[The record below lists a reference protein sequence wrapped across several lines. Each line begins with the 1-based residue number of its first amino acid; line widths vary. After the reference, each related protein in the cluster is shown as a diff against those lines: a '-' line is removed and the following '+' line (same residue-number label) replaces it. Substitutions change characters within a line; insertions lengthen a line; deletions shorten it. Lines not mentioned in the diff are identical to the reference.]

1 MSANDA
7 ISTATR
13 YLQDRT
19 TAKPEAAAVV
29 AALLMTEKTAKTTKQ
44 QYSLADLV
52 GTWQLGFITGTR
64 KARQQAAVAL
74 GAGRFLPRF
83 LDIRIAYSQ
92 TEDGSD
98 RGSVRNSVRIGPL
111 EFALSGPIEFHPQ
124 TNILA
129 FDFTYLTISM
139 TDVELYAGAVRG
151 GTEGDVSFYEL
162 PLKDRAFFTY
172 FAIGDRFIAARGK
185 GGGLALWTKTSPN

>member
-1 MSANDA
+1 MSENEA
-7 ISTATR
+7 IVTATR

-19 TAKPEAAAVV
+19 PPKPEAAAVV
-29 AALLMTEKTAKTTKQ
+29 AALVAAEKTAKSAKRL
-44 QYSLADLV
+44 YSLADLA

-64 KARQQAAVAL
+64 KARQQAGVAL

-92 TEDGSD
+92 AEDGSD

-111 EFALSGPIEFHPQ
+111 ELALTGPIEFHPK

-129 FDFTYLTISM
+129 FDFTHLTVSM
-139 TDVELYAGAVRG
+139 TDVELYAGTVRG
-151 GTEGDVSFYEL
+151 GNERAVSFYDL

-185 GGGLALWTKTSPN
+185 GGGLALWTKTSRK